1 MSNDVNIKEIT
12 FGELIEHYKIVIPKI
27 QRDYAQGR
35 EQEKVK
41 AIKFLKYVKEGI
53 NSFIDLDFIYG
64 SVKGNDFEPID
75 GQQRLTTVFLLYYYS
90 TLKSGKYEEF
100 LQNFSYELR
109 PVSRDFFK
117 ELTKEENWQKLKE
130 KISNGENLVKAIENS
145 NWFFKTWKK
154 DPTVSAVLRML
165 EWIETE
171 FKKEF
176 EKGIINPEKIKNN
189 VKFKFLPLE
198 EYNLGE
204 DIYVKMNARGKPL
217 TNFENFKARLYKYIT
232 DPVEQAR
239 FDNEYL
245 DIFWNIAKERT
256 DKLEEA
262 PLLAD
267 RYFYA
272 LLYHTLLN
280 FYTLKKLTPEERL
293 ESFIE
298 KDPFLDFGIEII
310 EKDKTVINNLLK
322 FLKKIHK
329 KLSKSKKKLQL
340 IEEDIVLKTIIDIL
354 FKEEL
359 DKKPEETL
367 SKSSYEERVKLHIVF
382 SYLVYNFDDDYI
394 RVLFNLANN
403 TRYDTKPIWDYI
415 EAIKAIERI
424 NKAFI
429 KSGESS
435 FLKWLAEK
443 RETDF
448 TLKRDND
455 LPFFRT
461 EQRKEEIRK
470 AKLIINDPEWREPI
484 EAAEKHWYLQGYI
497 GFLID
502 FSNGKIYKFKEYYE
516 KFKHLWD
523 FAKEKEDNQI
533 LLYRALLTIG
543 NYMPEASRDRQYRT
557 FCNFEKN
564 IRERLDNWIKVF
576 ENSSRKEVL
585 KELLNKVELSQD
597 LSIQLSNII
606 KNYQENYKDF
616 KCKDWIAL
624 IIDNPELIK
633 YSKYRKIYIE
643 GDERNPK
650 RVLIPSKK
658 NTNSFHR
665 ELFSWNF
672 FKNHFRLKPE
682 DKRIE
687 KWRLEEIKIYK
698 PFQISYYLESSS
710 RSIPPK
716 IIMEGAK
723 IEGKNLRMEIYYKGG
738 WHIILTTIE
747 KRESIPD
754 SIKLTLDFLF
764 KENENKLRLKNAIPL
779 CEEKKLIESIEQICT
794 ILKNSDLNNLN

>member
-12 FGELIEHYKIVIPKI
+12 FGELIKHYKIVIPKI

-41 AIKFLKYVKEGI
+41 AIKFLKYIKEGI
-53 NSFIDLDFIYG
+53 NGFIDLDFIYG
-64 SVKGNDFEPID
+64 SVKNNDFEPID
-75 GQQRLTTVFLLYYYS
+75 GQQRLTTIFLLYYYS
-90 TLKSGKYEEF
+90 TLKNGKYEEF

-130 KISNGENLVKAIENS
+130 EISNGENLVKAIENS

-154 DPTVSAVLRML
+154 DPTVSAILRMF

-171 FKKEF
+171 FKEEF
-176 EKGIINPEKIKNN
+176 ERGIINPEKIKNN
-189 VKFKFLPLE
+189 VKFKFLPLG

-204 DIYVKMNARGKPL
+204 DIYVKMNARGRPL
-217 TNFENFKARLYKYIT
+217 TNFENFKARLYKYLI
-232 DPVEQAR
+232 DPRKQAGI
-239 FDNEYL
+239 DNEYL
-245 DIFWNIAKERT
+245 DIFWNIAKEKA

-272 LLYHTLLN
+272 LLYHILLN
-280 FYTLKKLTPEERL
+280 FYALSELTSKERL
-293 ESFIE
+293 EDFIK

-310 EKDKTVINNLLK
+310 DKDNTIIDKLLK
-322 FLKKIHK
+322 FLEEIHK
-329 KLSKSKKKLQL
+329 KLYNVEKPLQI
-340 IEEDIVLKTIIDIL
+340 IEKDIVLKTIFDLL

-359 DKKPEETL
+359 DKKQEETL

-382 SYLVYNFDDDYI
+382 SYLVHDFDDDYL

-443 RETDF
+443 QEADIS
-448 TLKRDND
+448 LKRDYD
-455 LPFFRT
+455 FPFFRT

-470 AKLIINDPEWREPI
+470 AKLIINNPEWRKPI
-484 EAAEKHWYLQGYI
+484 EDAEKHWYLQGNI

-502 FSNGKIYKFKEYYE
+502 FSNGDIDKFKEYYE

-523 FAKEKEDNQI
+523 FAKEKEDYQI

-543 NYMPEASRDRQYRT
+543 NYMPEASRDKLYRT

-564 IRERLDNWIKVF
+564 IRDRLDNWLKVF
-576 ENSSRKEVL
+576 ENPSRKNIL
-585 KELLNKVELSQD
+585 KQLLDKINLTQD
-597 LSIQLSNII
+597 LNIQLNNII
-606 KNYQENYKDF
+606 KNYQKHSQKS
-616 KCKDWIAL
+616 KCKDWIAH

-643 GDERNPK
+643 GDERNLQ
-650 RVLIPSKK
+650 RVLIPSKR
-658 NTNSFHR
+658 NTNSLHR

-672 FKNHFRLKPE
+672 FKNHFRLKPK
-682 DKRIE
+682 DNRME
-687 KWRLEEIKIYK
+687 KWRLEGLKVYK

-723 IEGKNLRMEIYYKGG
+723 IGGKNLRMEIYYKGG
-738 WHIILTTIE
+738 WYVVLTTIE
-747 KRESIPD
+747 EGENLSD
-754 SIKLTLDFLF
+754 SIRLALASLF
-764 KENENKLRLKNAIPL
+764 KENENKLSLKNAIPL

-794 ILKNSDLNNLN
+794 ILKNSNLNNLS